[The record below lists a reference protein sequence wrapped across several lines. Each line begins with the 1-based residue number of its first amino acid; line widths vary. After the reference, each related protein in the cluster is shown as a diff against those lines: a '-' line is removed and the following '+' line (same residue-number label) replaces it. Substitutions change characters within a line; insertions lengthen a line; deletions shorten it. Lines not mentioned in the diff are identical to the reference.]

1 MPELQQIIPR
11 PGEIR
16 PDKPYRTPDQ
26 RWEEVVEEIY
36 GDSTEPPRNLTF
48 DHDAGWDQR
57 LWSIQNAHEQSRL
70 RRFGFWTFIG
80 VLFLIAD
87 LGWIFVRM
95 IY

>member
-26 RWEEVVEEIY
+26 RWEEVVDEIY
-36 GDSTEPPRNLTF
+36 GDHAEPQNLTF
-48 DHDAGWDQR
+48 EHDARWDHR
-57 LWSIQNAHEQSRL
+57 LWSVQNAHDQSRL
-70 RRFGFWTFIG
+70 KRLGFWSVVG
-80 VLFLIAD
+80 VMFLLAD
-87 LGWIFVRM
+87 LGWVFVRM